1 MILNTQKTEVDAFLT
16 INNDI
21 YRIIKKLDENQ
32 AVKKLLIHTTTKPL
46 QGPEITKSLIDAQ
59 ISRVALLPYD
69 DEEGSIINVTFVNGS
84 VDLET
89 NTTKATI
96 AIDVFTPGN
105 QWIINEG
112 VRPLMVGHAI
122 NNIMKELEQ
131 TDGVKYRLTDIL
143 NAQLTDILLGY
154 RFIYVAVIDD

>member
-1 MILNTQKTEVDAFLT
+1 MILNTNKPEVDAFLT

-21 YRIIKKLDENQ
+21 YRIIKKLDEDQ
-32 AVKKLLIHTTTKPL
+32 AIKKLLIHTTKKPL
-46 QGPEITKSLIDAQ
+46 QGKEVTKSLIDTQ

-69 DEEGSIINVTFVNGS
+69 EEEGSIINVTFVNGS
-84 VDLET
+84 MSNDS
-89 NTTKATI
+89 NTMIATL

-112 VRPLMVGHAI
+112 VRPLMIGHAI
-122 NNIMKELEQ
+122 NNIMKKLEQ
-131 TDGVKYRLTDIL
+131 TDGVKYRLTDSL

-154 RFIYVAVIDD
+154 RFIYTSVIDD

>member
-1 MILNTQKTEVDAFLT
+1 MILNTNKPEVDAFLT

-21 YRIIKKLDENQ
+21 YRIIKKLDEDQ
-32 AVKKLLIHTTTKPL
+32 AVKKLLIHTTKKPL
-46 QGPEITKSLIDAQ
+46 QGAEVTKSLIDTQ

-69 DEEGSIINVTFVNGS
+69 EEEGSIINVTFVNGTMS
-84 VDLET
+84 SDSNVMI
-89 NTTKATI
+89 ATL
-96 AIDVFTPGN
+96 AVDVFTPGN

-112 VRPLMVGHAI
+112 VRPLMIGHAI
-122 NNIMKELEQ
+122 NNIMKKLEQ

-154 RFIYVAVIDD
+154 RFVYTSVIDD

>member
-1 MILNTQKTEVDAFLT
+1 MILNTHKPEVDAFLT

-21 YRIIKKLDENQ
+21 YRIIKKLDEDQ
-32 AVKKLLIHTTTKPL
+32 AVKKLLIHTTKKPL
-46 QGPEITKSLIDAQ
+46 QGAEVTKSLIDSQ

-69 DEEGSIINVTFVNGS
+69 EEEGSIINVTFVNGTMS
-84 VDLET
+84 NDSNVMI
-89 NTTKATI
+89 ATL

-112 VRPLMVGHAI
+112 VRPLMIGHAI
-122 NNIMKELEQ
+122 NNIMKKLEQ
-131 TDGVKYRLTDIL
+131 TDGVKYRLADIL

-154 RFIYVAVIDD
+154 RFIYTSVIDD

>member
-1 MILNTQKTEVDAFLT
+1 MILNTNKPEVDAFLT

-21 YRIIKKLDENQ
+21 YRIIKKLDEDQ
-32 AVKKLLIHTTTKPL
+32 AVKKLLTHTTLKPL
-46 QGPEITKSLIDAQ
+46 QGKEITKSLIDKQ

-69 DEEGSIINVTFVNGS
+69 EEEGSIINVTFVNGAMS
-84 VDLET
+84 YDS
-89 NTTKATI
+89 NTMQATI
-96 AIDVFTPGN
+96 AIDVYTPGN

-112 VRPLMVGHAI
+112 VRPLMIGHAI
-122 NNIMKELEQ
+122 NNIMKQLEQ

-154 RFIYVAVIDD
+154 RFIYVSVIDD